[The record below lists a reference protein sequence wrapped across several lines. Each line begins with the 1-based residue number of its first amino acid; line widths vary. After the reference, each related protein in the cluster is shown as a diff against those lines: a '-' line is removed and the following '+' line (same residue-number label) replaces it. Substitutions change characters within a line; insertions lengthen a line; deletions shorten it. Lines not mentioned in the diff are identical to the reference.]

1 MRSPAARTTTFAAA
15 LLAVAFGAVSGCGGN
30 PDQRSEANY
39 CTQVGN
45 HLTDLNSP
53 NIAGDG
59 DVDRVLDS
67 WRSVSRSAPIAVQAE
82 WETMVANLET
92 AITVDP
98 GDPASMQ
105 LVADTARRSEPAAN
119 RVISYTQQR
128 CGALIGSVAPT
139 PTTVTPSTPDT
150 SAPDTSAPDT
160 ATTSG

>member
-1 MRSPAARTTTFAAA
+1 MRRPAARTITLAA
-15 LLAVAFGAVSGCGGN
+15 LLALAFGAVSACGDDA
-30 PDQRSEANY
+30 DQRSEANY

-53 NIAGDG
+53 AITTGG
-59 DVDRVLDS
+59 DVDRVLGA
-67 WRSVSRSAPIAVQAE
+67 WRNVSKSAPLAVQAE

-98 GDPASMQ
+98 NDSASMQ

-139 PTTVTPSTPDT
+139 PTTLLPSTITPTTTTPDT
-150 SAPDTSAPDT
+150 TDT
-160 ATTSG
+160 G

>member
-1 MRSPAARTTTFAAA
+1 MRRPAARTITLAA
-15 LLAVAFGAVSGCGGN
+15 LLALAFGAVSACGDDA
-30 PDQRSEANY
+30 DQRSEANY

-53 NIAGDG
+53 AITTGG
-59 DVDRVLDS
+59 DVDRVLGA
-67 WRSVSRSAPIAVQAE
+67 WRNVSKSAPLAVQAE

-98 GDPASMQ
+98 NDSASMQ

-139 PTTVTPSTPDT
+139 PTTLLASTITPTTTTPDT
-150 SAPDTSAPDT
+150 TDT
-160 ATTSG
+160 G

>member
-1 MRSPAARTTTFAAA
+1 MRSPAARPTTLAAA
-15 LLAVAFGAVSGCGGN
+15 LLALALGVASGCGGGA
-30 PDQRSEANY
+30 DQRSEGNY

-45 HLTDLNSP
+45 HLSDLNSP
-53 NIAGDG
+53 NIVADG

-67 WRSVSRSAPIAVQAE
+67 WRAVSKSAPIAVQAE

-98 GDPASMQ
+98 GDPVSMQ

-139 PTTVTPSTPDT
+139 STTLVPSTSDT
-150 SAPDTSAPDT
+150 STT
-160 ATTSG
+160 AG